1 MAVST
6 DQLAFLDLRE
16 NTGPVVP
23 ALEVG
28 EVPKLFE
35 SRHVIPMHDYW
46 IEHQAAIGAGF
57 AVL

>member
-6 DQLAFLDLRE
+6 DQLAFLDLSE
-16 NTGPVVP
+16 EAGPVVP
-23 ALEVG
+23 AFEVA
-28 EVPKLFE
+28 EVPELFE
-35 SRHVIPMHDYW
+35 SRHMIPMHDHW